1 VLRVW
6 TILVAVCLIASITT
20 VGVFA
25 LPSDG
30 TVKSFQKISDT
41 QGSFTATLD
50 DTDVFGRS
58 VTSIGDLD
66 GDGITDLAVGAASD
80 DDGGFDR
87 GAVYILFLA
96 EVSPTVPSP
105 PVITSPTDGTTITTD
120 TVILTGT
127 TDADLT
133 IEIFDSMV
141 SLGTVT
147 ADANGD
153 WTFTTEILA
162 DGSHTFT
169 ATVSNGQTSIPSD
182 AVTITINTT
191 GFTFTTWTQAV
202 IDLRA
207 TKSQAFQDIFPIG
220 TESEINRLLAWAGN
234 PIAQANNSELQ
245 EFGHL
250 YSIMKRWNE
259 RTDLQNVF
267 PGADLAADPVNLVIW
282 SGRENVLANPFN
294 SDLVPH
300 EPTYVLLRIFFLER
314 DDLRGNPVFAG
325 ALDASDPSRLYCFAA
340 NSSDD
345 RLVPHKTFYTDNCVL

>member
-1 VLRVW
+1 
-6 TILVAVCLIASITT
+6 
-20 VGVFA
+20 
-25 LPSDG
+25 
-30 TVKSFQKISDT
+30 
-41 QGSFTATLD
+41 
-50 DTDVFGRS
+50 
-58 VTSIGDLD
+58 
-66 GDGITDLAVGAASD
+66 VGAASD

-96 EVSPTVPSP
+96 GTSPTVLS
-105 PVITSPTDGTTITTD
+105 PVITSPADGATITTSTVTITGTADANATIEVFDGTT
-120 TVILTGT
+120 
-127 TDADLT
+127 
-133 IEIFDSMV
+133 
-141 SLGTVT
+141 SLGTAT

-153 WTFTTEILA
+153 WTFTTATLP
-162 DGSHTFT
+162 DGAHIFT
-169 ATVSNGQTSIPSD
+169 ATASNGQTSIPSD

-191 GFTFTTWTQAV
+191 GLTFTAWTQAV

-207 TKSQAFQDIFPIG
+207 TKSQAFQDTFPIE

-300 EPTYVLLRIFFLER
+300 KPTYVLLRIFFLER

-345 RLVPHKTFYTDNCVL
+345 RLTPHTTFYADNCVL